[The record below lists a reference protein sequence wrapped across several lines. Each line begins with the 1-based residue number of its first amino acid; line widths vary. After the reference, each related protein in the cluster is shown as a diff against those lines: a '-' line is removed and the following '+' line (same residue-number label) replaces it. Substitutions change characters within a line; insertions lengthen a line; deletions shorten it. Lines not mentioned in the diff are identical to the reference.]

1 MSNGTYRKGREMV
14 TITINGEKKQY
25 PQGMIYEEIAKEYQ
39 PSYKDMIAL
48 VIENGKI
55 RELIKPANKD
65 CELTF
70 ITIRN
75 SIGHKTYVRTATMM
89 LVKAVYDVLGRE
101 KEMYMGN

>member
-55 RELIKPANKD
+55 SNLLSHPDDNERMTSK
-65 CELTF
+65 
-70 ITIRN
+70 
-75 SIGHKTYVRTATMM
+75 
-89 LVKAVYDVLGRE
+89 
-101 KEMYMGN
+101 